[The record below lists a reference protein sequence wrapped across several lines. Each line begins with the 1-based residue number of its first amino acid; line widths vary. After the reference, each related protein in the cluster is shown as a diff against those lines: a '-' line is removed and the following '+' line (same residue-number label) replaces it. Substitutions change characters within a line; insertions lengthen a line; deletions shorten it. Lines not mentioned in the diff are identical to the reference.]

1 MNDIG
6 ARIAKPVSRAEHV
19 KLWSMI
25 NAEERSPPDP
35 NLSVCADREG
45 TKLLGIPRLREFEK
59 RPEYGAVENFQC
71 RIFVGATGRGARRE
85 RLDQKRAIR
94 AVCNRPSLSFER
106 VFYYVKSSPYGI
118 EGQKV
123 RSGRTNHQRTVS
135 QNCQSIGE
143 DGPRRLSFR

>member
-71 RIFVGATGRGARRE
+71 RIFVGATGRRSEERRVGKE
-85 RLDQKRAIR
+85 GRSRW
-94 AVCNRPSLSFER
+94 
-106 VFYYVKSSPYGI
+106 SPYPSH
-118 EGQKV
+118 K
-123 RSGRTNHQRTVS
+123 
-135 QNCQSIGE
+135 
-143 DGPRRLSFR
+143 